1 MNPNENPNS
10 PGSEQPTQYSDP
22 INQPTSEQPQSTPP
36 VTENSDANQAVAA
49 PLIGQDDPGK
59 TLGIVSIVLD
69 VLGLA
74 LIGAILGY
82 LSKKKSKEAGYDGT
96 LGQIGMI
103 IGLVLVGLGTL
114 VFIAYIALFAIVF
127 SSAA

>member
-1 MNPNENPNS
+1 M
-10 PGSEQPTQYSDP
+10 
-22 INQPTSEQPQSTPP
+22 
-36 VTENSDANQAVAA
+36 
-49 PLIGQDDPGK
+49 
-59 TLGIVSIVLD
+59 LD

-82 LSKKKSKEAGYDGT
+82 LSKKKSKEAGYDDT

-114 VFIAYIALFAIVF
+114 VFIAYIALFAVVF